1 MSDRHRL
8 TVYSE
13 KRLPKQKETIRLRGE
28 KDDTG
33 KWYQCRNCGFPNNI
47 DKGTVQTGNQGRS
60 GVSVSTF
67 TDTDGVTK
75 YYPVV
80 FAGCSFCG
88 STNYR

>member
-13 KRLPKQKETIRLRGE
+13 KRLPKQKRTIRLRGE

-33 KWYQCRNCGFPNNI
+33 IWYQCWNCGFPCKSDREN
-47 DKGTVQTGNQGRS
+47 VQTGDQGRS
-60 GVSVSTF
+60 GVNVSTF
-67 TDTDGVTK
+67 TDNDGVTK

-80 FAGCSFCG
+80 FAGCAFCG